1 VAEEVPDFSS
11 GPSDATDPRR
21 KVLLY
26 RNKENDNVDA
36 ASRVGVFQT
45 LTEGDDLVVGAEKM
59 ERPGAEH
66 RFEKS
71 PGADVPVA
79 NEQGDEEDL
88 NNGLCRASADLDG
101 H

>member
-1 VAEEVPDFSS
+1 M
-11 GPSDATDPRR
+11 
-21 KVLLY
+21 K
-26 RNKENDNVDA
+26 K
-36 ASRVGVFQT
+36 QQQQ
-45 LTEGDDLVVGAEKM
+45 
-59 ERPGAEH
+59 H